1 MDNGLTKLLT
11 RSICFQI
18 PWYMYIPGTR
28 THDSILKEFGK
39 IIISVFNYFHLYPN
53 FSMVI
58 STEHAIPQIKDR
70 IPYLF
75 RDALPYSNYDCTGLG
90 LRIPTP

>member
-75 RDALPYSNYDCTGLG
+75 RDVLPYSNYDCTGLG

>member
-1 MDNGLTKLLT
+1 
-11 RSICFQI
+11 
-18 PWYMYIPGTR
+18 
-28 THDSILKEFGK
+28 
-39 IIISVFNYFHLYPN
+39 
-53 FSMVI
+53 MVI

-75 RDALPYSNYDCTGLG
+75 RDVLPYSNYDCTGLG